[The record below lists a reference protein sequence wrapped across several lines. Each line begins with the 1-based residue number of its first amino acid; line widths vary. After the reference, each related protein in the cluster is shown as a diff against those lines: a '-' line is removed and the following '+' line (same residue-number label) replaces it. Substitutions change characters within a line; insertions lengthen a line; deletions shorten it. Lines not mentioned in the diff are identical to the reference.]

1 MEIIESNLQKDA
13 DTSPVCG
20 RQKKMFVNF
29 DKTDFMIQV
38 TRQRL
43 NK

>member
-1 MEIIESNLQKDA
+1 MEAIESNLQNDA
-13 DTSPVCG
+13 DTPQSVVG
-20 RQKKMFVNF
+20 KKMFVNF

-43 NK
+43 KK